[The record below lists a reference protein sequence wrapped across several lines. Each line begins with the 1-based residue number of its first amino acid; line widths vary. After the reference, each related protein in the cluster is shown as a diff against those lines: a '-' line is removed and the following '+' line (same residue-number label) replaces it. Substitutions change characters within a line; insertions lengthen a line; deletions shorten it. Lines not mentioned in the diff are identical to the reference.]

1 MTPNRVV
8 TLLTPVFAGLA
19 GTLATWM
26 ADNLPG
32 APAVSKDGLTA
43 IFITGA
49 ASATAAAYKW
59 MKGWQEH
66 EMRQAYLEKPTMVEA
81 PAPGVPS

>member
-1 MTPNRVV
+1 V

-19 GTLATWM
+19 GSLSTWM

-32 APAVSKDGLTA
+32 APQIDQAGLTA
-43 IFITGA
+43 IFVAGA

-59 MKGWQEH
+59 LKGWQDH
-66 EMRQAYLEKPTMVEA
+66 EMRQHYAAQEA
-81 PAPGVPS
+81 PRPEVLP